1 MNKDVTELLFNT
13 LSEGAGIQNL
23 IDTAREQIFLNPIMV
38 TNSSFR
44 IVGLSTDTIFDD
56 IVWNE
61 AVNLHGFSKEVIE
74 QFRHDTESDKL
85 FQEHKVFLYSSG
97 LGEKIPRIL
106 APLKTEN
113 RTLGYLIIFSVN
125 HPLENRDIENAEIL
139 AKALNILMQ
148 GSITVADINLDLMDY
163 TLKLLLSE
171 LPVESSQIQALTN
184 CDFFMTFSLSLPEK
198 RKEREYLYYLRDQII
213 QDSSKIHSFPYEE
226 NLFVLIN
233 YKEEK
238 ELDQFF
244 VRLKKLLKEYQ
255 IHAGSSNSFE
265 DLTQLKY
272 YFEQAVKVRSF
283 GEKLH
288 PEKKVYSFTEYYV
301 YFFISRIPLELSHTL
316 LCQDYLTLVEYD
328 HVHSLQLVDTI
339 TAYFYHSMN
348 INDVSKELHVHRNT
362 ISYRLNLI
370 KEKLLIDY
378 TDIRKLRNI
387 VLSHEVKKWNGRL
400 PS

>member
-148 GSITVADINLDLMDY
+148 GPITVADINLDLMDY

-198 RKEREYLYYLRDQII
+198 RKE
-213 QDSSKIHSFPYEE
+213 
-226 NLFVLIN
+226 LFVLIN

-288 PEKKVYSFTEYYV
+288 PEKKFYSFTEYYV